1 MTSKQWQKLR
11 DLFPEIPEQ
20 CTRIKIEIEFDRA
33 TIIDCSF
40 IPKNVKEQ
48 DDE

>member
-1 MTSKQWQKLR
+1 MTFKQWQKLR

-20 CTRIKIEIEFDRA
+20 CTRIKIEIEIDSA
-33 TIIDCSF
+33 PIIDCSF